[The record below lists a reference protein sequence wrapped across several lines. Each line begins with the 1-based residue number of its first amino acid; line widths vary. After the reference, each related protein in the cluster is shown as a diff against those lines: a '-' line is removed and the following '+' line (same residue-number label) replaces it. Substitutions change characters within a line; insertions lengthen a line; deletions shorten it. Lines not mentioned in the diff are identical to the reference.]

1 MTIPF
6 QYHRAPRL
14 LALAGAVAMAFAA
27 GCSNDGSSGSNSNNS
42 AKPGEAAA
50 KYQAEISRT
59 SFGVP
64 HIKANDEGS
73 LAYGV
78 ATAYAQDNV
87 CLMADEFTTVSGERS
102 KHFGPTATRQTS
114 DIPNLQTDFFYR
126 IINDDEAVKNAWNA
140 HSAPMK
146 AMIEGYVAGYNDY
159 LDKTGMN
166 NLPTACKNGAWVR
179 KVNEQDMIKLL
190 RRYAA
195 EASSG
200 QFIAAM
206 VGATPPGQNG
216 LIPAVPPKAGM
227 HPMDPDY
234 WVAMRERTG
243 SNAVALGKDATDNGQ
258 GMLLGT
264 PHFPWRGALRFYQ
277 LHLTIPGK
285 LDAMGAALGGMPMV
299 NIGFNQ
305 NLAWTHT
312 VNNSA
317 HFTVHMTPLDPSDPT
332 KYIVDGK
339 PQAMTRKTINVEV
352 KGADGLL
359 STQTR
364 TFYSSQYGPVVV
376 IPGQLD
382 WNAGM
387 AFSLNDA
394 NLGNHRLLEQ
404 WYGMNTARSLDEF
417 KASIDR
423 TTGLP
428 WVNTL
433 AVDKEGASLFMD
445 VTVVPHVTKAMQD
458 ACVPGPFKPLAA
470 RGLFV
475 LNGATSA
482 CAPATDKAAPQP
494 GIFAGASL
502 PRLVRSDYVQNSND
516 SAWLSNPQAPLTGF
530 PDIVSV
536 DNVEQFGRTRLGI
549 TQVQKRL
556 AGTDGLAG
564 RKMTVAQLQALALG
578 NRVYYADQIMDDVL
592 ALCRGDQADSG
603 DITAACARL
612 NQWDRTVNL
621 DSNIGYLY
629 FTGLWERILRVPGMW
644 AVPFN
649 PADPVNTPHGLN
661 RDNPAIATTVRQALA
676 AAAQDVAKMGVSQDA
691 RWGDVQLATRGTR
704 RIPIH
709 GGKGTDGVYNA
720 IGTVPSG
727 DGKLE
732 VIYGTSYIQTVSF
745 NKDGPQVQAMLAYS
759 QSTDPAS
766 KHFADQT
773 ERFSKKEWIT
783 QPYTEAQIKADPAF
797 STMTVTRKADGKVA
811 AKP

>member
-6 QYHRAPRL
+6 KNSHAPRL
-14 LALAGAVAMAFAA
+14 LVLAGAVALAMTA
-27 GCSNDGSSGSNSNNS
+27 GCNNEDKKDDPKKPNDP
-42 AKPGEAAA
+42 AM

-102 KHFGPTATRQTS
+102 KYFGPNATRQTS
-114 DIPNLQTDFFYR
+114 DLPNVQTDFFYR
-126 IINDDEAVKNAWNA
+126 IINDADAVKAAWEA

-166 NLPTACKNGAWVR
+166 NLPAACKNGAWVH
-179 KVNEQDMIKLL
+179 KITETDMVKLL
-190 RRYAA
+190 RRYAV

-200 QFIAAM
+200 QFIPAI
-206 VGATPPGQNG
+206 VGATPPGQNP
-216 LIPAVPPKAGM
+216 LVPAVPPKAGM

-234 WVAMRERTG
+234 WAAMRERTG
-243 SNAVALGKDATDNGQ
+243 SNAVALGRDATDNGQ

-285 LDAMGAALGGMPMV
+285 LDAMGAALGGMPMI

-305 NLAWTHT
+305 NLAWSHT

-317 HFTVHMTPLDPSDPT
+317 HFTVHAMPLDPSDPT
-332 KYIVDGK
+332 KYLFDG
-339 PQAMTRKTINVEV
+339 QAQSMERKTISIDV
-352 KGADGLL
+352 KGSDGVVRPLA
-359 STQTR
+359 R
-364 TFYSSQYGPVVV
+364 TFYSSRFGPMVV

-382 WNAGM
+382 WTGGM
-387 AFSLNDA
+387 AYAINDA
-394 NLGNHRLLEQ
+394 NLGNNRMLEQ
-404 WYGMNTARSLDEF
+404 WYGMGSARSLDEF

-423 TTGLP
+423 TVGLP

-433 AVDKEGASLFMD
+433 AVDKEGSALFMD
-445 VTVVPHVTKAMQD
+445 VTVVPNVSAAKQS
-458 ACVPGPFKPLAA
+458 ACVPAPFKPLAA

-475 LNGATSA
+475 LSGATSA
-482 CAPATDKAAPQP
+482 CAPASDVNAPQP
-494 GIFAGASL
+494 GIFAGTSL
-502 PRLVRSDYVQNSND
+502 PRLTRGDYVQNSND
-516 SAWLSNPQAPLTGF
+516 SAWLSNPRAPVTGF

-536 DNVEQFGRTRLGI
+536 DNVEQFGRTRIGI
-549 TQVQKRL
+549 TQLEKRL

-564 RKMTVAQLQALALG
+564 RRMTVAQLQGLALS

-592 ALCRGDQADSG
+592 ALCRADKDSQAADS
-603 DITAACARL
+603 ANACARL

-621 DSNIGYLY
+621 DSNTGYLY
-629 FTGLWERILRVPGMW
+629 FTGLWERIMHVPGVW

-649 PADPVNTPHGLN
+649 PADPVNTPRGLN
-661 RDNPAIATTVRQALA
+661 IDNAAIANTVRQALA
-676 AAAQDVAKMGVSQDA
+676 SSAQDVARLGVSPDS
-691 RWGDVQLATRGTR
+691 RWGDVQVSTRGTR
-704 RIPIH
+704 QIPIH
-709 GGKGTDGVYNA
+709 GGKGSDGVYNA
-720 IGTVPSG
+720 MGTVAG
-727 DGKLE
+727 TDGKLE

-745 NKDGPQVQAMLAYS
+745 DKNGPQVQAMLSYS

-766 KHFADQT
+766 PHYADQT

-797 STMTVTRKADGKVA
+797 STTTVSRKAVATPNGK
-811 AKP
+811 P

>member
-6 QYHRAPRL
+6 KYHRAPRL
-14 LALAGAVAMAFAA
+14 LALAGAVAIALSA
-27 GCSNDGSSGSNSNNS
+27 CSNDSSSDSKQS
-42 AKPGEAAA
+42 DQSKPDAPAALF
-50 KYQAEISRT
+50 QAEISRT
-59 SFGVP
+59 AFGVP
-64 HIKANDEGS
+64 HIKAKDEGS

-78 ATAYAQDNV
+78 AYAYSQDNV
-87 CLMADEFTTVSGERS
+87 CLLADEFATVSGERS
-102 KHFGPTATRQTS
+102 KHFGAAATRQTS

-126 IINDDEAVKNAWNA
+126 IINDDDAVKAAWNA

-146 AMIEGYVAGYNDY
+146 AMIDGYVAGYNDY
-159 LDKTGMN
+159 LEKTGMN
-166 NLPTACKNGAWVR
+166 NLPAACKNGSWVR
-179 KVNEQDMIKLL
+179 KVSQLDMVKLL

-206 VGATPPGQNG
+206 VGATPPGQAP
-216 LIPAVPPKAGM
+216 LVPAVPPKAGA

-285 LDAMGAALGGMPMV
+285 LDAMGAALGGMPMI

-305 NLAWTHT
+305 DLAWSHT

-317 HFTVHMTPLDPSDPT
+317 HFTVHMLPLDPSDPT
-332 KYIVDGK
+332 RYIVDGK
-339 PQAMTRKTINVEV
+339 PQAMTRKSISVEV
-352 KGADGLL
+352 KGADGVM

-364 TFYSSQYGPVVV
+364 SFYSSQYGPMVV

-387 AFSLNDA
+387 AYALNDA
-394 NLGNHRLLEQ
+394 NMANHRMLEQ
-404 WYGMNTARSLDEF
+404 WYGMGSARSLEQF

-423 TTGLP
+423 TVGLP

-433 AVDKEGASLFMD
+433 AVDKEGSALFMD
-445 VTVVPHVTKAMQD
+445 VTVVPLVSKAMQD
-458 ACVPGPFKPLAA
+458 ACVPAPFKALAA

-475 LNGATSA
+475 LSGANSA
-482 CAPATDKAAPQP
+482 CAPATDSAAPQP

-502 PRLVRSDYVQNSND
+502 PRLVRSDFVQNSND
-516 SAWLSNPQAPLTGF
+516 SAWLSNPQAPLAGF

-536 DNVEQFGRTRLGI
+536 DNVEQFGRTRIGI
-549 TQVQKRL
+549 SQVQKRL

-564 RKMTVAQLQALALG
+564 RKMTAAQLQGLALG
-578 NRVYYADQIMDDVL
+578 NRVYYAEQIMDDVL
-592 ALCRGDQADSG
+592 VLCRAEPASSP
-603 DITAACARL
+603 DIATACARL

-629 FTGLWERILRVPGMW
+629 FSGLWERILRVPGVW

-649 PADPVNTPHGLN
+649 AADPVNTPRGLN
-661 RDNPAIATTVRQALA
+661 LANPAIAASVRQALA
-676 AAAQDVAKMGVSQDA
+676 AAAQDVAKLGVSQDA
-691 RWGDVQLATRGTR
+691 RWGDLQLSTRGTR

-720 IGTVPSG
+720 MSTVPGG

-745 NKDGPQVQAMLAYS
+745 DRDGPRVQAMLAYS

-766 KHFADQT
+766 KHYADQT

-797 STMTVTRKADGKVA
+797 STMTVLRKADGKPA
-811 AKP
+811 SKP

>member
-14 LALAGAVAMAFAA
+14 LALAGAIAIALA
-27 GCSNDGSSGSNSNNS
+27 GCSSDDSP
-42 AKPGEAAA
+42 ATKPADPVKPGEPAA

-78 ATAYAQDNV
+78 AYAYSQDNV
-87 CLMADEFTTVSGERS
+87 CLLADEFTTVSGERS
-102 KHFGPTATRQTS
+102 RHFGPTATRQTS

-126 IINDDEAVKNAWNA
+126 IINDEESVKTALAA
-140 HSAPMK
+140 HAAPMK

-159 LDKTGMN
+159 LEKTGMN
-166 NLPTACKNGAWVR
+166 NLPAACRNGSWVR
-179 KVNEQDMIKLL
+179 KVTELDMVKLL

-200 QFIAAM
+200 QFIGAM
-206 VGATPPGQNG
+206 VGATPPGQAP
-216 LIPAVPPKAGM
+216 LMPAVPPKAGT
-227 HPMDPDY
+227 HPMDPAY
-234 WVAMRERTG
+234 WDAMRERTG

-277 LHLTIPGK
+277 MHLTIPGK

-305 NLAWTHT
+305 TLAWTHT

-317 HFTVHMTPLDPSDPT
+317 HFTVHMLALDPGDPT

-339 PQAMTRKTINVEV
+339 PQAMTRKTVNVEV
-352 KGADGLL
+352 KGADGAIA
-359 STQTR
+359 TQSR

-387 AFSLNDA
+387 AYSLNDA
-394 NLGNHRLLEQ
+394 NLANHRMLEQ
-404 WYGMNTARSLDEF
+404 WYGMTTARTMDEF
-417 KASIDR
+417 KGAIDR
-423 TTGLP
+423 TVGLP

-433 AVDKEGASLFMD
+433 AVDKDGSALFMD
-445 VTVVPHVTKAMQD
+445 VTVVPHVSTAKQQ
-458 ACVPGPFKPLAA
+458 ACVPAPFKPLAA

-475 LNGATSA
+475 LSGASSA
-482 CAPATDKAAPQP
+482 CAPGTDSGAPQP

-564 RKMTVAQLQALALG
+564 RKMTIPQLQALALG
-578 NRVYYADQIMDDVL
+578 NRVYYADQVMDDVL
-592 ALCRGDQADSG
+592 ALCRSDAGAGADLV
-603 DITAACARL
+603 TACARL

-629 FTGLWERILRVPGMW
+629 FTGLWERIVRVPGVW

-649 PADPVNTPHGLN
+649 PADPVNTPRGLN
-661 RDNPAIATTVRQALA
+661 LDNPASATAVRQALA
-676 AAAQDVAKMGVSQDA
+676 AAAQDVAKLGVSQDA
-691 RWGDVQLATRGTR
+691 RWGDVQLATRGAK

-709 GGKGTDGVYNA
+709 GGKGGDGVYNA
-720 IGTVPSG
+720 IGNVLAG

-745 NKDGPQVQAMLAYS
+745 NQDGPQVQAMLAYS

-797 STMTVTRKADGKVA
+797 STMTVTRKADGTLA